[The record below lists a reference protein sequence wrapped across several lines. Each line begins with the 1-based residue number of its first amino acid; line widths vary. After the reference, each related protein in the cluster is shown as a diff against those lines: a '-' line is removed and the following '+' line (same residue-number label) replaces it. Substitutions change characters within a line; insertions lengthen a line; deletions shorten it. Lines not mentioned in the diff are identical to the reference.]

1 MISENLFDAIITII
15 DYHQIEFRLIE
26 EKKQCIELL
35 DYIKL
40 SVYIS
45 KHSIIWNYRI
55 ISNYRMISKY
65 RIMSDYRFISDYR
78 IISNYGMIL
87 NYRIM
92 SDYRFISDYRI
103 ISNYQIIWEY
113 RSFIRLIDVHRIFF
127 SLHYR
132 YCRMTKQ
139 NLIESFVRKS
149 NYCKILIYINMKY
162 IHLNGRLLFCPT
174 IAILSILWILQGFAC
189 QMFLISKYTSAIAL
203 FHSKYAPQMNNTHN
217 VKIDFL
223 YSREFGGDCA

>member
-1 MISENLFDAIITII
+1 MGISIF
-15 DYHQIEFRLIE
+15 
-26 EKKQCIELL
+26 
-35 DYIKL
+35 
-40 SVYIS
+40 
-45 KHSIIWNYRI
+45 
-55 ISNYRMISKY
+55 
-65 RIMSDYRFISDYR
+65 
-78 IISNYGMIL
+78 
-87 NYRIM
+87 
-92 SDYRFISDYRI
+92 
-103 ISNYQIIWEY
+103 YQIN
-113 RSFIRLIDVHRIFF
+113 RCSPNFF